1 MKMNEV
7 RAADGNNKTLWLNKF
22 LPHQNPYSG
31 LDRVRVVGSK

>member
-22 LPHQNPYSG
+22 LPHQKPYSG